1 MTDRVF
7 VFGSNLMGIHGKG
20 AAKVA
25 HKQYGAEWGVGE
37 GRTGNAYALPTKD
50 YLLQTRPVKLINES
64 VEKFME
70 HAWTCCLYGF
80 VDTEFQVTQV
90 GYEPQAAIAQ
100 GAKGLAG
107 FDKSVIAP
115 MFKGSTCNV
124 FFDLAWKDILG
135 DDYNYWGTYND

>member
-1 MTDRVF
+1 MTSRVF

-50 YLLQTRPVKLINES
+50 YLLQTRSLVHIELS
-64 VEKFME
+64 VLVFMQY
-70 HAWTCCLYGF
+70 AWENL
-80 VDTEFQVTQV
+80 DTKFQVTQV
-90 GYEPQAAIAQ
+90 GT
-100 GAKGLAG
+100 GLAG
-107 FDKSVIAP
+107 LDKTVIAP

-135 DDYNYWGTYND
+135 DEYNYWGTYNE